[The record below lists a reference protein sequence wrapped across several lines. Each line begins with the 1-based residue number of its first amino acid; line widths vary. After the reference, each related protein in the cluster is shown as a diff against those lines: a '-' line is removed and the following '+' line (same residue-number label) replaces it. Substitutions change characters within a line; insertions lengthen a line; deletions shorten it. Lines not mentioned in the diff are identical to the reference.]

1 MAESKSKKTKLS
13 KPSVSLSRNGYKLTL
28 SLDANDSDA
37 KNIYIEKWVYE
48 AKDIGKSGNRG
59 KEHEKIKKGAKTKSW
74 SLTLKKESYYPFV
87 SDGSAA
93 NPKQSDYSQRIEKVV
108 FRVWTE
114 GVVEWTT
121 GQGKKKKHHS
131 RKVESDY
138 IWKTYEFD
146 NATKPSV
153 SLTYNND
160 GNSFTEKVD
169 INDDYSI
176 TSNKKKVTT
185 RCWVRMTQLLKG
197 STKETVVS
205 GHAGR
210 WYNRDTDSEVRNVI
224 RNLTI
229 PPSTPIRYKVY
240 AYGAGPG
247 GKSDEVTA
255 QHVFAKPLAPP
266 KPQLKRVN
274 ALKSSSVENG
284 YGIYMVGININTGWD
299 AKNKV
304 SWHPVDNVIVEYRDQ
319 DEYKGASDVFGE
331 LKGSWSTA
339 KDNINSAIKQIQTD
353 VLGAVA
359 DDMVRYF
366 RIRSVYDGIPTP
378 GYMSDIVAYGK
389 PSELSGVSANS
400 QSIDGKQCL
409 VFSWSKPTSKLY
421 GTDPTSKL
429 YNGGVL
435 GEDGRLRIK
444 IFKNNTNTLLKVIK
458 VLTDEWQ
465 DCKWVYEIPESDLD
479 KEIDYCFQVC
489 VGLDNLDP
497 GARSDNVWARNIKV
511 PAKCKNVVGVKQSNN
526 TTVELTWDNPTKTDD
541 IYNGI
546 EIAWSTMPNAWESNS
561 SPSTVQFEN
570 GAMTKAYITGLSA
583 GEVYYFW
590 VRRYEERNES
600 TTYGIWSDVSAGVM
614 MSDEP
619 DTPVLTLS
627 RSWIKEGGSLVA
639 QWIYQAS
646 GNLPQTNAQ
655 IEIQS
660 GKSSWGPI
668 VNVDGEDDKC
678 TVTLNSSAF
687 PAGDYNL
694 RATVANELGEAYSEP
709 VSLTVA
715 TIPKCSITSS
725 SIIDYTYPVYD
736 DDGNEITNPTE
747 TTTVK
752 ALTALPLTVT
762 LTGNGD
768 LNLYVYCVDDYQWEH
783 PDKTDDVFQGDCI
796 WTSPVEAGDYTITDI
811 ALADNAKYRIQVE
824 CVDPDTNLKA
834 EAKYID
840 FEVHWAHQAIAPV
853 DSTVTINEDGTASLV
868 AVKPEGVSDTDVCDI
883 YRTTADGRH
892 LCYRNAPWGATIIDS
907 LPTFGETV
915 DNSYCFCTRT
925 SDSDETWCEIGYEL
939 SGSGIIV
946 NYGSQVL
953 KLPWNVSNSDDRTKQ
968 GEIRSHLG
976 GSKSFYGLPYIDRSN
991 SLSAEIVKMED
1002 EDLVGKLYDLS
1013 RFTELCYVRT
1023 SNCIGYPAVVDV
1035 SINRDYN
1042 NQILSISLSAKEADA
1057 ENDFLGRKP
1066 DEEIT

>member
-1 MAESKSKKTKLS
+1 M
-13 KPSVSLSRNGYKLTL
+13 
-28 SLDANDSDA
+28 
-37 KNIYIEKWVYE
+37 
-48 AKDIGKSGNRG
+48 
-59 KEHEKIKKGAKTKSW
+59 
-74 SLTLKKESYYPFV
+74 
-87 SDGSAA
+87 
-93 NPKQSDYSQRIEKVV
+93 
-108 FRVWTE
+108 
-114 GVVEWTT
+114 
-121 GQGKKKKHHS
+121 
-131 RKVESDY
+131 
-138 IWKTYEFD
+138 
-146 NATKPSV
+146 
-153 SLTYNND
+153 
-160 GNSFTEKVD
+160 
-169 INDDYSI
+169 
-176 TSNKKKVTT
+176 
-185 RCWVRMTQLLKG
+185 
-197 STKETVVS
+197 
-205 GHAGR
+205 
-210 WYNRDTDSEVRNVI
+210 
-224 RNLTI
+224 
-229 PPSTPIRYKVY
+229 
-240 AYGAGPG
+240 
-247 GKSDEVTA
+247 
-255 QHVFAKPLAPP
+255 
-266 KPQLKRVN
+266 
-274 ALKSSSVENG
+274 
-284 YGIYMVGININTGWD
+284 
-299 AKNKV
+299 
-304 SWHPVDNVIVEYRDQ
+304 
-319 DEYKGASDVFGE
+319 
-331 LKGSWSTA
+331 
-339 KDNINSAIKQIQTD
+339 
-353 VLGAVA
+353 
-359 DDMVRYF
+359 
-366 RIRSVYDGIPTP
+366 
-378 GYMSDIVAYGK
+378 
-389 PSELSGVSANS
+389 
-400 QSIDGKQCL
+400 
-409 VFSWSKPTSKLY
+409 
-421 GTDPTSKL
+421 
-429 YNGGVL
+429 
-435 GEDGRLRIK
+435 
-444 IFKNNTNTLLKVIK
+444 
-458 VLTDEWQ
+458 
-465 DCKWVYEIPESDLD
+465 
-479 KEIDYCFQVC
+479 
-489 VGLDNLDP
+489 
-497 GARSDNVWARNIKV
+497 
-511 PAKCKNVVGVKQSNN
+511 
-526 TTVELTWDNPTKTDD
+526 TWDNPTKTDD

-590 VRRYEERNES
+590 VRRYEERNDS

-639 QWIYQAS
+639 QWTYQAS

-655 IEIQS
+655 IEIQF
-660 GKSSWGPI
+660 GKSSWRPI

-678 TVTLNSSAF
+678 TVTLNSSVF
-687 PAGDYNL
+687 PARDYNL
-694 RATVANELGEAYSEP
+694 RVTVANELGEAYSEP
-709 VSLTVA
+709 VPLTVA
-715 TIPKCSITSS
+715 AIPKCSITSS

-783 PDKTDDVFQGDCI
+783 PDTTDDVFQGDCI

-868 AVKPEGVSDTDVCDI
+868 AVKPEGVLDTDVCDI

-925 SDSDETWCEIGYEL
+925 SDGDETWCEIGYEL
-939 SGSGIIV
+939 SGSGIII

-991 SLSAEIVKMED
+991 SLSAEIVKMD
-1002 EDLVGKLYDLS
+1002 NEDLVSKLYDLS

-1057 ENDFLGRKP
+1057 ENEFLGRVP
-1066 DEEIT
+1066 DEENT